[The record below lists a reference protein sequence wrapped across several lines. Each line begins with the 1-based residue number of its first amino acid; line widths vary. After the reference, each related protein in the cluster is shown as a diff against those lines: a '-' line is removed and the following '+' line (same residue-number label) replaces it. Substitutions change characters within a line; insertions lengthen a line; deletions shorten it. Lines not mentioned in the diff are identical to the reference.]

1 MRKVSVMPVFLSVA
15 LLLGGCG
22 AEQKEEVSQ
31 AEKKIK
37 IGMIFDTFV
46 VERWQR
52 DRDVFVATAQDL
64 GAEVD
69 TQNANGSVE
78 KQEQLMR
85 YFIDEQ
91 MDAIVIVPIESEALC
106 DEIRE
111 ARDHGIKVI
120 SYDRLVLNA
129 GTDLYV
135 SFDNE
140 GVGALMGEAFTDT
153 LKPGDKI
160 VMICGSQ
167 TDANVASVE
176 KGFRNVVTAYG
187 LDIADVCYA
196 ADWEAEEAGKYVD
209 EHTELLENVRGIMCG
224 NDNLAGSAIQALVEN
239 RMDTPV
245 VVGQDADLDACQRIV
260 EGSQYMTVFKPVE
273 KLAQR
278 AAEATI
284 ELVTGGKIE
293 GDATVNDG
301 EFDVPFIM
309 LNPLAVTKKNI
320 NATIIDSGFHMKE
333 EVYLNRPEEMP

>member
-140 GVGALMGEAFTDT
+140 DVGTLMGEAFTDT

-209 EHTELLENVRGIMCG
+209 EHTELLENVSGIMCG
-224 NDNLAGSAIQALVEN
+224 NDNLAGSAIQALAEN

-245 VVGQDADLDACQRIV
+245 VIGQDADLDACQRIV
-260 EGSQYMTVFKPVE
+260 EGSQYMTVYKPVE
-273 KLAQR
+273 KLAQK

-284 ELVTGGKIE
+284 ELVNEGKIE
-293 GDATVNDG
+293 GDTTVNDG

>member
-1 MRKVSVMPVFLSVA
+1 MRKAAAVFA
-15 LLLGGCG
+15 LLGTICLLGGCG
-22 AEQKEEVSQ
+22 AKQQEEVSE
-31 AEKKIK
+31 AEQKMK

-52 DRDVFVATAQDL
+52 DRDLFMATAQDL

-78 KQEQLMR
+78 NQKQLMQ
-85 YFIDEQ
+85 YYIDEG

-106 DEIRE
+106 DKIKQAQEK
-111 ARDHGIKVI
+111 GIKVI
-120 SYDRLVLNA
+120 SYDRLVMGA

-140 GVGALMGEAFTDT
+140 AVGELMGDAFSDT
-153 LKPGDKI
+153 LKSGDRI
-160 VMICGSQ
+160 IMICGPQS
-167 TDANVASVE
+167 DGNVAMVE
-176 KGFRNVVTAYG
+176 QGIRKIAEEHE
-187 LDIADVCYA
+187 LEIADVAYMEQ
-196 ADWEAEEAGKYVD
+196 WEAEEAGRYVD
-209 EHTELLENVRGIMCG
+209 EHTELIRDVQGIMCG
-224 NDNLAGSAIQALVEN
+224 NDNLAGSVIQALAEN

-260 EGSQYMTVFKPVE
+260 EGSQYMTVYKPVE

-278 AAEATI
+278 AAEATV
-284 ELVTGGKIE
+284 ELVSRDSIETDTTISDGKY
-293 GDATVNDG
+293 
-301 EFDVPFIM
+301 DVPYIM

>member
-176 KGFRNVVTAYG
+176 KTSSRKKKQNRILMT
-187 LDIADVCYA
+187 
-196 ADWEAEEAGKYVD
+196 K
-209 EHTELLENVRGIMCG
+209 M
-224 NDNLAGSAIQALVEN
+224 NLKNLMIQ
-239 RMDTPV
+239 
-245 VVGQDADLDACQRIV
+245 
-260 EGSQYMTVFKPVE
+260 
-273 KLAQR
+273 
-278 AAEATI
+278 
-284 ELVTGGKIE
+284 KI
-293 GDATVNDG
+293 
-301 EFDVPFIM
+301 
-309 LNPLAVTKKNI
+309 L
-320 NATIIDSGFHMKE
+320 
-333 EVYLNRPEEMP
+333 

>member
-1 MRKVSVMPVFLSVA
+1 MRKVSVMPVLLSVA

-111 ARDHGIKVI
+111 ARDHGIKVV

-224 NDNLAGSAIQALVEN
+224 NDNLAGSAIQALAEN

-245 VVGQDADLDACQRIV
+245 VIGQDADLDACQRIV
-260 EGSQYMTVFKPVE
+260 EGSQYMTVYKPVE
-273 KLAQR
+273 KLAQK

-284 ELVTGGKIE
+284 ELVTEGKIE
-293 GDATVNDG
+293 GDTTVNDG